1 MPYVDK
7 ELRDEVDYHL
17 DGVLDDLVA
26 LDNPGLLNYA
36 ITRLCVGYLPK
47 DAGYKNFNEVLGV
60 LDAVAREYYR
70 RVVVPYEEKKR
81 TSNGDV
87 YNA

>member
-26 LDNPGLLNYA
+26 LDNIGLLNYA

-47 DAGYKNFNEVLGV
+47 NAGYKSLNEVLGV
-60 LDAVAREYYR
+60 LDAAAREYYR
-70 RVVVPYEEKKR
+70 RVVAPYEQKKC
-81 TSNGDV
+81 TENGDV
-87 YNA
+87 Y